1 MRTRL
6 RLGAAGAVALG
17 ALLLATVLASPA
29 LAWHSTVEAEAS
41 CLPDGSVLV
50 EFTVTPFEDGHDA
63 TVDVFYVLND
73 DKPVGLV
80 SEGDLSKAISG
91 EFDLPPGTTGTLTLV
106 ALVHWE
112 KTGEKTKDKVH
123 VDLPKCEKETT
134 TTMAPTTTAPPTTA
148 PRRPPPSRRP
158 RPSPASPRPPRW
170 RRRPR
175 PRPRWVGPPPP
186 PRGASCRSPAPAAPG
201 RCCWPG
207 SRWSAAA
214 PLCSWSAGSGTQ
226 RDQEAFP
233 DEGPPRRG
241 PFACPVRPAPGQR
254 RRVLVT

>member
-91 EFDLPPGTTGTLTLV
+91 EFDLPPGTTGTLTVV

-112 KTGEKTKDKVH
+112 KTGEKTKNKVH
-123 VDLPKCEKETT
+123 VDLPKCEE
-134 TTMAPTTTAPPTTA
+134 
-148 PRRPPPSRRP
+148 RDHHLDGSG
-158 RPSPASPRPPRW
+158 
-170 RRRPR
+170 RRPR
-175 PRPRWVGPPPP
+175 PRPPPRRRPRPPTTAPETEREPVHLAGGDDHDRGRGGWGHQHHRGRPAALHRRRRLRADAAGRDRAGRRGRPGPP
-186 PRGASCRSPAPAAPG
+186 G
-201 RCCWPG
+201 
-207 SRWSAAA
+207 
-214 PLCSWSAGSGTQ
+214 Q
-226 RDQEAFP
+226 P
-233 DEGPPRRG
+233 DPGPPRDQVSL
-241 PFACPVRPAPGQR
+241 P
-254 RRVLVT
+254 

>member
-73 DKPVGLV
+73 DKPIGLV

-91 EFDLPPGTTGTLTLV
+91 EFDLPPGTTGTLTVV

-112 KTGEKTKDKVH
+112 KSDEKTKNKVH
-123 VDLPKCEKETT
+123 VDLPKCEEETT
-134 TTMAPTTTAPPTTA
+134 TSTAPPTTAPPTTA
-148 PRRPPPSRRP
+148 PETSVSPST
-158 RPSPASPRPPRW
+158 SLEETTTTETA
-170 RRRPR
+170 
-175 PRPRWVGPPPP
+175 VG
-186 PRGASCRSPAPAAPG
+186 GATSTTSGGQLPFTG
-201 RCCWPG
+201 
-207 SRWSAAA
+207 
-214 PLCSWSAGSGTQ
+214 AGSS
-226 RDQEAFP
+226 
-233 DEGPPRRG
+233 GPMLLAG
-241 PFACPVRPAPGQR
+241 IALVGGGAL
-254 RRVLVT
+254 VLLVSRIKDHHAA

>member
-73 DKPVGLV
+73 DEPVGLV
-80 SEGDLSKAISG
+80 SDGDLSKAVSG
-91 EFDLPPGTTGTLTLV
+91 EFDLPPGTTGTLTVV

-112 KTGEKTKDKVH
+112 KTDEKTKNKVH
-123 VDLPKCEKETT
+123 VDLPKCEEETT
-134 TTMAPTTTAPPTTA
+134 TSTAPPTTAPPTTA
-148 PRRPPPSRRP
+148 PPTTAPPTTAPPTTAPPTTAPPTTAPPTTAPPTTAPETSVSPST
-158 RPSPASPRPPRW
+158 SPEETTTTAAGGQLPFT
-170 RRRPR
+170 
-175 PRPRWVGPPPP
+175 
-186 PRGASCRSPAPAAPG
+186 GASSGPMLLAGIALVGGGALVLLVG
-201 RCCWPG
+201 RI
-207 SRWSAAA
+207 
-214 PLCSWSAGSGTQ
+214 
-226 RDQEAFP
+226 RDRHAT
-233 DEGPPRRG
+233 R
-241 PFACPVRPAPGQR
+241 
-254 RRVLVT
+254 

>member
-73 DKPVGLV
+73 DKPIGLV

-91 EFDLPPGTTGTLTLV
+91 EFDLPPGTTGTLTVV

-112 KTGEKTKDKVH
+112 KSDEKTKNKVH
-123 VDLPKCEKETT
+123 VDLPKCEEETT
-134 TTMAPTTTAPPTTA
+134 TSTAPPTTAPPTTA
-148 PRRPPPSRRP
+148 PETSVSPST
-158 RPSPASPRPPRW
+158 SLEETTTTETA
-170 RRRPR
+170 
-175 PRPRWVGPPPP
+175 VG
-186 PRGASCRSPAPAAPG
+186 GATSTTSGGQLPFTG
-201 RCCWPG
+201 
-207 SRWSAAA
+207 
-214 PLCSWSAGSGTQ
+214 AGSSGPMLLAGIALVGGGALVLLVSRI
-226 RDQEAFP
+226 RDHHA
-233 DEGPPRRG
+233 
-241 PFACPVRPAPGQR
+241 A
-254 RRVLVT
+254 

>member
-50 EFTVTPFEDGHDA
+50 EFTVTPFEVGHDA

-73 DKPVGLV
+73 DKPIGLV

-91 EFDLPPGTTGTLTLV
+91 EFDLPPGTTGTLTVV

-112 KTGEKTKDKVH
+112 KSDEKTKNKVH
-123 VDLPKCEKETT
+123 VDLPRCEEETT
-134 TTMAPTTTAPPTTA
+134 TSTAPPTTAPPTTA
-148 PRRPPPSRRP
+148 PETSVSPST
-158 RPSPASPRPPRW
+158 SLEETTTTETA
-170 RRRPR
+170 
-175 PRPRWVGPPPP
+175 VG
-186 PRGASCRSPAPAAPG
+186 GATSTTSGGQLPFTG
-201 RCCWPG
+201 
-207 SRWSAAA
+207 
-214 PLCSWSAGSGTQ
+214 AGSS
-226 RDQEAFP
+226 
-233 DEGPPRRG
+233 GPMLLAG
-241 PFACPVRPAPGQR
+241 IALVGGGAL
-254 RRVLVT
+254 VLLVSRIKDRHAA

>member
-73 DKPVGLV
+73 DKPIGLV

-91 EFDLPPGTTGTLTLV
+91 EFDLPPGTTGTLTVV

-112 KTGEKTKDKVH
+112 KSDEKTKNKVH
-123 VDLPKCEKETT
+123 VDLPKCEEETT
-134 TTMAPTTTAPPTTA
+134 TSTAPPTTAPPTTA
-148 PRRPPPSRRP
+148 PETSVSPST
-158 RPSPASPRPPRW
+158 SLEETTTTETA
-170 RRRPR
+170 
-175 PRPRWVGPPPP
+175 VG
-186 PRGASCRSPAPAAPG
+186 GATSTTSGGQLPFTG
-201 RCCWPG
+201 
-207 SRWSAAA
+207 
-214 PLCSWSAGSGTQ
+214 AGSS
-226 RDQEAFP
+226 
-233 DEGPPRRG
+233 GPMLLAG
-241 PFACPVRPAPGQR
+241 IALVGGGAL
-254 RRVLVT
+254 VLLVSRIKDRHAA

>member
-41 CLPDGSVLV
+41 CLPDGGVLV

-112 KTGEKTKDKVH
+112 KTDEKTKDKVH
-123 VDLPKCEKETT
+123 VDLPKCDKPTT
-134 TTMAPTTTAPPTTA
+134 TTMAPTTAPPTTEA
-148 PRRPPPSRRP
+148 PTTTTLAPTTTESSVAPST
-158 RPSPASPRPPRW
+158 SLEETTTT
-170 RRRPR
+170 
-175 PRPRWVGPPPP
+175 
-186 PRGASCRSPAPAAPG
+186 
-201 RCCWPG
+201 
-207 SRWSAAA
+207 AAA
-214 PLCSWSAGSGTQ
+214 VGGATSTTAGGQLPFTGAGGSGPMLLAGIALIGGGALALLVGRI
-226 RDQEAFP
+226 RDGNAT
-233 DEGPPRRG
+233 R
-241 PFACPVRPAPGQR
+241 
-254 RRVLVT
+254 

>member
-73 DKPVGLV
+73 DEPVGLV

-112 KTGEKTKDKVH
+112 KTDEKTKNKVH
-123 VDLPKCEKETT
+123 VDLPKCEEETT
-134 TTMAPTTTAPPTTA
+134 TSTAPPTTAPPTTA
-148 PRRPPPSRRP
+148 PPTTAPETTVSPST
-158 RPSPASPRPPRW
+158 SLEETTTT
-170 RRRPR
+170 
-175 PRPRWVGPPPP
+175 
-186 PRGASCRSPAPAAPG
+186 
-201 RCCWPG
+201 
-207 SRWSAAA
+207 AAA
-214 PLCSWSAGSGTQ
+214 VGGATTTTAGGQLPFTGAGSSGPMLLAGIALVGGGALVLLVGRI
-226 RDQEAFP
+226 RDRHAT
-233 DEGPPRRG
+233 R
-241 PFACPVRPAPGQR
+241 
-254 RRVLVT
+254 

>member
-50 EFTVTPFEDGHDA
+50 EFTVTPFEVGHDA

-73 DKPVGLV
+73 DKPIGLV

-91 EFDLPPGTTGTLTLV
+91 EFDLPPGTTGTLTVV

-112 KTGEKTKDKVH
+112 KSDEKTKNKVH
-123 VDLPKCEKETT
+123 VDLPKCEEETT
-134 TTMAPTTTAPPTTA
+134 TSTAPPTTAPPTTA
-148 PRRPPPSRRP
+148 PETSVSPST
-158 RPSPASPRPPRW
+158 SLEETTTTETA
-170 RRRPR
+170 
-175 PRPRWVGPPPP
+175 VG
-186 PRGASCRSPAPAAPG
+186 GATSTTSGGQLPFTG
-201 RCCWPG
+201 
-207 SRWSAAA
+207 
-214 PLCSWSAGSGTQ
+214 AGSS
-226 RDQEAFP
+226 
-233 DEGPPRRG
+233 GPMLLAG
-241 PFACPVRPAPGQR
+241 IALVGGGAL
-254 RRVLVT
+254 VLLVSRIKDHHAA